1 MQALGGFFISVLNI
15 VTLAASGA
23 SQTSDDDNA
32 TATDDDSSTDDNS
45 IYNAALMFFAISVG
59 TIVVCFS
66 MHHVLLRSIG

>member
-23 SQTSDDDNA
+23 SQTSDDDNTAA
-32 TATDDDSSTDDNS
+32 TDDSSTDDNS

-59 TIVVCFS
+59 TIVLCFS
-66 MHHVLLRSIG
+66 MCHVLLLSIG